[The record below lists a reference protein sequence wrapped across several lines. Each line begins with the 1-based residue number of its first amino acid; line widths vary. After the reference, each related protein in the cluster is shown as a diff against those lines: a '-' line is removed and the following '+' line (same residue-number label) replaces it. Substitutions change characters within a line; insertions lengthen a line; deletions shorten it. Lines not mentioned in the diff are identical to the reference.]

1 MHMLFHQNLY
11 RKRKYLSFETINRFL
26 QSEVKSEELKAPLK
40 VELAHLAHTDY
51 SRYRLSKTTIRKHD
65 ILKKLKQ
72 NTDIIICRPDKG
84 NGVVIFYRTFY
95 ISSMK
100 KIY

>member
-1 MHMLFHQNLY
+1 MDELLTGRQEVIVAFERGIFSTSHIGAIDDEDDDDNYMNLDT
-11 RKRKYLSFETINRFL
+11 LII
-26 QSEVKSEELKAPLK
+26 VK
-40 VELAHLAHTDY
+40 
-51 SRYRLSKTTIRKHD
+51 KHD

-95 ISSMK
+95 ISSK
-100 KIY
+100 KKMLNDQKKF